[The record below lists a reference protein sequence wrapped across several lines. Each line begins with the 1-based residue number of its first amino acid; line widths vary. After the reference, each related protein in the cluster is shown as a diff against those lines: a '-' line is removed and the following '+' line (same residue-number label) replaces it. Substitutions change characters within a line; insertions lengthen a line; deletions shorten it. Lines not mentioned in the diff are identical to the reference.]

1 MGRHSARSNNKSD
14 RDARRGINTPT
25 RRKERHGIVGRGN
38 TGRTNNP
45 SRFAEGPIADLNFDS
60 AASRKS
66 GTLERAPKRLRN
78 ELQRRRHRTKKIMA
92 GVGIGLLVFVALAAA
107 GGFAYWKYIEGKLNT
122 NITGT
127 KKLGNLNLTKTGSQ
141 APYNLLIMGYDKR
154 KADKQYRSDTMLL
167 ARIDPK
173 KKKIWM
179 ISLPRDYRVQIP
191 GYGTRKLNAAYVF
204 GQEKLVISTVE
215 ALTGQKINHYMGVD
229 FTGFKKIVDAMGG
242 IEVNVPYKIDD
253 PKADYTAGHTASVID
268 KGVQILDGS
277 HALTFVRTRAF
288 PDADIT
294 RMKNQQIFFKAVADT
309 AAHKLNVAQIPG
321 LVTAAVPYMS
331 TDMSLMDLIR
341 TARDLRSAGSGNMY
355 TTSLPGTW
363 ISPFLVPDETEKAAI
378 LKKFEEGVPFDETAA
393 EAEAKKVASLKP
405 AEVKVT
411 VRNGT
416 TKVGAA
422 KQAAS
427 VLETRGFGVG
437 EVGNTDQQ
445 NVYNKTMVIYKTSK
459 ASAQLV
465 AKYLQPDV
473 QIVQSR
479 GMYTF
484 KTETM
489 VIIGKDWDIN
499 KLPVTNVNNN

>member
-1 MGRHSARSNNKSD
+1 MGRHSTRSNNKSD
-14 RDARRGINTPT
+14 RDARRGTNTPT
-25 RRKERHGIVGRGN
+25 RRKERHGIAGQEN
-38 TGRTNNP
+38 TGRAGAS
-45 SRFAEGPIADLNFDS
+45 SRFREEPLADLSYDS

-66 GTLERAPKRLRN
+66 GTLERAPQRLQN
-78 ELQRRRHRTKKIMA
+78 ELQRRRHRTKKIMV
-92 GVGIGLLVFVALAAA
+92 GVGIGLMICVALAAA
-107 GGFAYWKYIEGKLNT
+107 GGFAYWKYIENRLNK

-127 KKLGNLNLTKTGSQ
+127 KKLNNLDLTKVGSQ
-141 APYNLLIMGYDKR
+141 EPYNLLIMGYDKR
-154 KADKQYRSDTMLL
+154 KGDTQYRSDTMLL
-167 ARIDPK
+167 ARVDPK

-179 ISLPRDYRVQIP
+179 ISLPRDYRVEIP
-191 GYGTRKLNAAYVF
+191 GYGTRKLNAAYSF
-204 GQEKLVISTVE
+204 GQEKLAISTVE
-215 ALTGQKINHYMGVD
+215 ALTGQKINHYMGVN
-229 FTGFKKIVDAMGG
+229 FTGFKKIVEAMGG
-242 IEVNVPYKIDD
+242 IEVDVPYKIDD
-253 PKADYTAGHTASVID
+253 PKADYTPGKTASVID
-268 KGVQILDGS
+268 KGTQVLDGP

-309 AAHKLNVAQIPG
+309 AAHKLTVAQIPG

-341 TARDLRSAGSGNMY
+341 TARDLKGAGSENMY
-355 TTSLPGTW
+355 TTSLPGAW
-363 ISPFLVPDETEKAAI
+363 VSPFLVPDEAKKAEI

-393 EAEAKKVASLKP
+393 ESEAKKVASLKP
-405 AEVKVT
+405 GDVKVT

-416 TKVGAA
+416 TKVGVA

-427 VLETRGFGVG
+427 VLTTRGFSVG
-437 EVGNTDQQ
+437 EVGNTDVQ
-445 NVYNKTMVIYKTSK
+445 NVYTKTMVIYKTSK

-465 AKYLQPDV
+465 AKYLQPNV

-489 VIIGKDWDIN
+489 VIIGKDWDVN
-499 KLPVTNVNNN
+499 KLPVTNVNND